1 MELKAKNEIS
11 QLLNKFGDSNPIVL
25 KTKFSGIIK
34 IETILDVSEVI
45 EKLRIKVENEPWEIR
60 YCSRIIPIQKICQT
74 ELLLIKKNV
83 IELISFIKPND
94 TYKIS
99 LEKRDS
105 GLIRNHIISNIASL
119 LSNKVSLEAPDCEI
133 IIQIIG
139 DETGISVMPRNSI
152 LSISKMKRSG

>member
-1 MELKAKNEIS
+1 M
-11 QLLNKFGDSNPIVL
+11 
-25 KTKFSGIIK
+25 
-34 IETILDVSEVI
+34 
-45 EKLRIKVENEPWEIR
+45 
-60 YCSRIIPIQKICQT
+60 
-74 ELLLIKKNV
+74 LIKKNV

-139 DETGISVMPRNSI
+139 DETGISVLTKNSI
-152 LSISKMKRSG
+152 LSVNRIKRLD